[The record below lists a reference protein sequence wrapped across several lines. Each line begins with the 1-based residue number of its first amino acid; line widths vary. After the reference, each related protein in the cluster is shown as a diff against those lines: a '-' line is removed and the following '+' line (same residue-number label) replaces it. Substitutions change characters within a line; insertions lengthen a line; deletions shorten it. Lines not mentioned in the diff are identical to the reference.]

1 MVRSIGK
8 TSWQMY
14 SPIGRG
20 GRSGEFGFPSR
31 RTGSVSQIVPF
42 GETVEFGSGYG
53 TLEAHCKRRADM
65 RKIVCAS
72 MVSG

>member
-1 MVRSIGK
+1 VKSIGK

-20 GRSGEFGFPSR
+20 GRSGEFGFPSQR
-31 RTGSVSQIVPF
+31 IGLVSQMVLF

-53 TLEAHCKRRADM
+53 TLEAYCRRRADM
-65 RKIVCAS
+65 RKTVCAS